1 MSIFDLFSM
10 AFMNL
15 WRRKVRAALTVLGMV
30 VGTASIVVMIS
41 LGIGV
46 NAGYLESL
54 EKTGSLTTIRVQPE
68 SYDAVPMEGGRAMKA
83 GGGASS
89 TKKLDDKSVASFK
102 ALEGVRAVTPI
113 IQGGSSL
120 LKAGKYFA
128 GIQLMGIDTAVVENF
143 GIKVAEGTMFKRND
157 TKPEIIF
164 GSEVVRNFSD
174 PVSYRPAVNKDGNPL
189 IDPLRASMKLT
200 FDWNNVMPQQPGL
213 VPVDPNVPATPKGKI
228 YAVKIV
234 GLIGA
239 TGGGELDYQAFID
252 INTMKK
258 LAKENKDFFY
268 MPQTG
273 GYNEIWVKCDTINDV
288 ERVQKQ
294 IKKEGYGAW
303 SLADALN
310 MAKESSKQLQAL
322 LGAIGGVS
330 LFVAAIGIMNT
341 MLMSI
346 YERTKEIG
354 IIKVLGCSMGNILA
368 LFLVEAAYIGL
379 IGGAAGVG
387 MSYGISL
394 VINKLLAGAMG
405 GGMKSVIPLYLSIG
419 ALIFSAFVAIASGFY
434 PAVKATRL
442 SALGAIRSE

>member
-15 WRRKVRAALTVLGMV
+15 WRRKLRAALTVLGMI

-54 EKTGSLTTIRVQPE
+54 EKTGSLMTIKVQPE
-68 SYDAVPMEGGRAMKA
+68 SYDAVPMEKTSAR

-89 TKKLDDKSVASFK
+89 TKKLDDKSVAFFTK
-102 ALEGVRAVTPI
+102 LEGVHAVTPI
-113 IQGGSSL
+113 IYGGSSM

-128 GIQLMGIDTAVVENF
+128 GLQLIGIDSAVAEQF
-143 GIKVAEGTMFKRND
+143 GIEVAEGTMFKRND
-157 TKPEIIF
+157 SKPEIIF
-164 GSEVVRNFSD
+164 GSEIVRSFSD
-174 PVSYRPAVNKDGNPL
+174 PISYKPAVNKDGNPL
-189 IDPLRASMKLT
+189 IDPLHASMKLT
-200 FDWNNVMPQQPGL
+200 FDWNNIAPQQPAL
-213 VPVDPNVPATPKGKI
+213 VIVDPTVPSTPKGKM

-239 TGGGELDYQAFID
+239 TNGGELDYQAFMD

-268 MPQTG
+268 MPTTG

-294 IKKEGYGAW
+294 IKAEGYGAW

-330 LFVAAIGIMNT
+330 LFVAALGIMNT

-354 IIKVLGCSMGNILA
+354 IIKVLGCRMGNILS

-379 IGGAAGVG
+379 IGGAAGVAL
-387 MSYGISL
+387 SYGISL
-394 VINKLLAGAMG
+394 VVNKLLAGAMG
-405 GGMKSVIPLYLSIG
+405 GGMQSVIPLYLSLG
-419 ALIFSAFVAIASGFY
+419 ALIFSAFVAIASGLY
-434 PAVKATRL
+434 PAVKAMRL